1 MKVLIIGN
9 GIAGVS
15 VAGALRKLDPDP
27 ARLSIEIFTREPYEL
42 YSRIRLPE
50 IFRSR
55 LEPDDLQMYQP
66 GWYEQRG
73 IQVHKNRKV
82 ARLLRA
88 EKKILLEDGE
98 QASYDK
104 LVLCM
109 GASSARPPIPS
120 CDLEGIFTIREYGD
134 ADALR
139 RYLQAGTRQA
149 VVLGGGLLGLEA
161 AHHILSPALERLTVI
176 EQAPRLLPRQLDE
189 TGASLLQ
196 RLVERWPCRVLVG
209 TSVSE
214 FLGRG
219 KVEGVRLVDGRE
231 LPAQTVLISAGI
243 RPRIELAREAGL
255 VVNRGI
261 VVDSRLRSSDPDIYV
276 AGDLVEFEWVV
287 WGIIPAALDHAPVV
301 AHNLLGSPGAQVYQQ
316 TIPQNTLRVAGIEL
330 ASIGKVVLDGEGGFE
345 VVQRYDERQE
355 RYEKWVFLQRRLV
368 GALLIGSRENLA
380 FARRSLGREL
390 DPAAVR
396 SLPWSRGVLEPP
408 AGMRDTTAE

>member
-1 MKVLIIGN
+1 MRVLIIGN

-27 ARLSIEIFTREPYEL
+27 ARLSIEIFTREPYKL

-73 IQVHKNRKV
+73 IRVHKNRKV

-149 VVLGGGLLGLEA
+149 IVLGGGLLGLEA

-219 KVEGVRLVDGRE
+219 KVEGVRLMDGRE

-243 RPRIELAREAGL
+243 RPRIELAREAG
-255 VVNRGI
+255 
-261 VVDSRLRSSDPDIYV
+261 
-276 AGDLVEFEWVV
+276 LVEFEWVV

-316 TIPQNTLRVAGIEL
+316 TIPQNTLKVAGIEL

-345 VVQRYDERQE
+345 VVKRYDEPQE
-355 RYEKWVFLQRRLV
+355 RYEKWVFLERRLA

-390 DPAAVR
+390 DPAEVR

-408 AGMRDTTAE
+408 AGMRDTTANSP